1 MSSPLPHYLAP
12 RGLSLVACSLSRT
25 GRPALCLSSQSSNIP
40 THFAGAWEG
49 EKHTMDQ
56 ILVIDDQADLREAVA
71 LVLREHGYEVL
82 EAEDGETGVE
92 LAHSNQPNLILCDIE
107 MPKLNGYQTYYELQ
121 RNAST
126 SGIPFIFLSARSDHT
141 EVREGMTLGAN
152 DYIPKPFAAEDLL
165 RAVDTQLRKRKE
177 TIRVAERKLD
187 DLRASI
193 SLSLPHELR
202 TPLHSILGFSDYL
215 ATQCAVLKASEIR
228 EMSLKIH
235 EAGKRLHRALENF
248 LAYAQTEVLISDPH
262 KVAAIRKERTQ
273 GVHLLL
279 TELAES
285 KASDYAREEDL
296 SIETVEATAAVS
308 ERNFLKIAEELVDNA
323 FKFSDSGT
331 PIAISLEQKGSH
343 LFLFI
348 SDQGRGM
355 TKEQIDNV
363 GAYMQFDRRVY
374 EQKGFGLG
382 LVLAKRLTEL
392 YGGELIVKST
402 ADEGTTVVAL
412 IPAG

>member
-1 MSSPLPHYLAP
+1 
-12 RGLSLVACSLSRT
+12 
-25 GRPALCLSSQSSNIP
+25 
-40 THFAGAWEG
+40 
-49 EKHTMDQ
+49 MDQ

-71 LVLREHGYEVL
+71 LVLRDNGYEVL

-92 LAHSNQPNLILCDIE
+92 LAHSNQPSLILCDIE

-121 RNAST
+121 RNVST
-126 SGIPFIFLSARSDHT
+126 SGIPFIFLSARADQN
-141 EVREGMTLGAN
+141 EVREGMTLGAD

-177 TIRVAERKLD
+177 SMRVAERKLD

-215 ATQCAVLKASEIR
+215 CAQCSTLKASDIR

-248 LAYAQTEVLISDPH
+248 LAYAQTEVLMSDPH
-262 KVAAIRKERTQ
+262 KVAAIRKEQ
-273 GVHLLL
+273 VQKVHLLL
-279 TELAES
+279 TQVALS
-285 KASDYAREEDL
+285 KAQDYNREDDL
-296 SIETVEATAAVS
+296 KLDAVEASAAIS
-308 ERNFLKIAEELVDNA
+308 ERNFIKIIEELVDNA
-323 FKFSDSGT
+323 FKFSDGGT
-331 PIAISLEQKGSH
+331 QVAVSLEQKGNH

-355 TKEQIDNV
+355 TKEQIEDV
-363 GAYMQFDRRVY
+363 GAYMQFDRKVY

-382 LVLAKRLTEL
+382 LILAKRIAEL
-392 YGGELIVKST
+392 YGGELIIKSSPG
-402 ADEGTTVVAL
+402 EGTTLVAL
-412 IPAG
+412 IPAA

>member
-1 MSSPLPHYLAP
+1 M
-12 RGLSLVACSLSRT
+12 
-25 GRPALCLSSQSSNIP
+25 
-40 THFAGAWEG
+40 E
-49 EKHTMDQ
+49 Q
-56 ILVIDDQADLREAVA
+56 ILVIDDQTDLREAVA
-71 LVLREHGYEVL
+71 LVLRENGYDVL
-82 EAEDGETGVE
+82 EAEDGESGIE
-92 LAHSNQPNLILCDIE
+92 LAHSHQPSLILCDIE
-107 MPKLNGYQTYYELQ
+107 MPKLNGYQTYYEMQ
-121 RNAST
+121 RNVST
-126 SGIPFIFLSARSDHT
+126 SGIPFIFLSARGDQT
-141 EVREGMTLGAN
+141 EVREGMSLGAD

-177 TIRVAERKLD
+177 SLRAAERKLD
-187 DLRASI
+187 DLRANI

-262 KVAAIRKERTQ
+262 KVAAIRKERAA

-279 TELAES
+279 TNLAIS
-285 KASDYAREEDL
+285 KAQDYGREEDL
-296 SIETVEATAAVS
+296 TIETVESSAAIS
-308 ERNFLKIAEELVDNA
+308 EKNFLKVAEELVDNA
-323 FKFSDSGT
+323 FKFSQAGT
-331 PIAISLEQKGSH
+331 PISISLEQKGSH

-355 TKEQIDNV
+355 TKEQVDNV
-363 GAYMQFDRRVY
+363 GAYMQFERKVY

-382 LVLAKRLTEL
+382 LILAKRIAEL
-392 YGGELIVKST
+392 YGGELIVKSSPG
-402 ADEGTTVVAL
+402 EGTTIVAL
-412 IPAG
+412 LPIA